1 MWFRNHKYTGSKR
14 NVMKQDNIAIIYD
27 FDGTLT
33 PKTMQE
39 YTLLPRL
46 GIKSK
51 NFWADIVR
59 ETEKTG
65 AETMMV
71 YMRHLLDCATEKN
84 LSISKSEFLKMSKD
98 IEYYDG
104 VTTWFNKINKY
115 VDKKSNSKI
124 KISHYIISAGHLEIL
139 EGISIKRHIKKIFA
153 SEYYY
158 NKKDIAVFPKIV
170 VTDTTKTQY
179 LFRINKGKENLADS
193 INEHMEEQKRPIPF
207 DNMIYIGDGL
217 TDVPSMALI
226 KKEGGHSIA
235 VYQNNKAQIKISESL
250 LKANRVDFI
259 APANFSEKSKL
270 YENMQYLLDYVIAK
284 IKYRLKLQS

>member
-1 MWFRNHKYTGSKR
+1 
-14 NVMKQDNIAIIYD
+14 MKQDCIAIIYD

-51 NFWADIVR
+51 NFWEDIVQ
-59 ETEKTG
+59 ETKKTG

-71 YMRHLLDCATEKN
+71 YMRHLLDCATEKK

-115 VDKKSNSKI
+115 VQNKSNSKI
-124 KISHYIISAGHLEIL
+124 RVHHYIISAGHLEIL
-139 EGISIKRHIKKIFA
+139 EGISIKKYIKKIFA
-153 SEYYY
+153 SEYYF
-158 NKKDIAVFPKIV
+158 NKKNIAVFPKIV

-193 INEHMEEQKRPIPF
+193 INEHMEETKRPIPF

-235 VYQNNKAQIKISESL
+235 VYQNNRTQIKISESL
-250 LKANRVDFI
+250 LRANRVDFI
-259 APANFSEKSKL
+259 APADYSEKSIL

>member
-1 MWFRNHKYTGSKR
+1 MWIRGLKYRGSEG
-14 NVMKQDNIAIIYD
+14 NVMKQDSIAIIYD

-59 ETEKTG
+59 ETKKTG

-71 YMRHLLDCATEKN
+71 YMRHLLDCAAEKHV
-84 LSISKSEFLKMSKD
+84 SISKTEFLKMSKD
-98 IEYYDG
+98 IEYYNG
-104 VTTWFNKINKY
+104 VSSWFDRVNQY
-115 VDKKSNSKI
+115 VNCTSNSKI
-124 KISHYIISAGHLEIL
+124 KIYHYIISAGHLEIL
-139 EGISIKRHIKKIFA
+139 EGISIKKYIQKIFA

-158 NKKDIAVFPKIV
+158 NKDNIAVFPKIV

-179 LFRINKGKENLADS
+179 LFRINKGKENLSDS
-193 INEHMEEQKRPIPF
+193 INEHMAEIKRPIPF

-235 VYQNNKAQIKISESL
+235 VYQNNKTQIKISEGL

-259 APANFSEKSKL
+259 APADFSERSKL
-270 YENMQYLLDYVIAK
+270 YKNMQYLLDYVIAK
-284 IKYRLKLQS
+284 IKYRLKLKS

>member
-1 MWFRNHKYTGSKR
+1 
-14 NVMKQDNIAIIYD
+14 MKQDTIAIIYD

-51 NFWADIVR
+51 NFWSDIIR
-59 ETEKTG
+59 ETKKTG

-71 YMRHLLDCATEKN
+71 YMRHLLDCASEKK

-98 IEYYDG
+98 IKYYDG

-124 KISHYIISAGHLEIL
+124 RIYHYIISAGHLEIL
-139 EGISIKRHIKKIFA
+139 EGISIKKYIKKIFA

-179 LFRINKGKENLADS
+179 LFRINKGRENLADS
-193 INEHMEEQKRPIPF
+193 INEHMEETERPIPF

-235 VYQNNKAQIKISESL
+235 VYQKNKTQIKISESL
-250 LKANRVDFI
+250 LRANRVDFI
-259 APANFSEKSKL
+259 APADFSEKSKL
-270 YENMQYLLDYVIAK
+270 YDNMKYLLDHVIAK
-284 IKYRLKLQS
+284 IKYRLKLKS

>member
-1 MWFRNHKYTGSKR
+1 
-14 NVMKQDNIAIIYD
+14 MKQDCIAIIYD

-51 NFWADIVR
+51 NFWEDIVQ
-59 ETEKTG
+59 ETKKTG

-71 YMRHLLDCATEKN
+71 YMRHLLDCATEKK

-115 VDKKSNSKI
+115 VQNKSNSKI
-124 KISHYIISAGHLEIL
+124 RVHHYIISAGHLEIL
-139 EGISIKRHIKKIFA
+139 EGISIKKYIKKIFA
-153 SEYYY
+153 SEYYF
-158 NKKDIAVFPKIV
+158 NKKNIAVFPNIV

-193 INEHMEEQKRPIPF
+193 INEHMEETKRPIPF

-235 VYQNNKAQIKISESL
+235 VHQNNRTQIKISEGL
-250 LKANRVDFI
+250 LRANRVDFI
-259 APANFSEKSKL
+259 APADYSEKSIL

>member
-1 MWFRNHKYTGSKR
+1 
-14 NVMKQDNIAIIYD
+14 MKQDNIAIIYD

-84 LSISKSEFLKMSKD
+84 LSISKSEFLKMSRD

-179 LFRINKGKENLADS
+179 LFRINKGKEDLS
-193 INEHMEEQKRPIPF
+193 ETINNHMSEDRRPIPF
-207 DNMIYIGDGL
+207 DNMIYVGDGL

-235 VYQNNKAQIKISESL
+235 VYQKILKGQVEICKKL
-250 LKANRVDFI
+250 FKANRVDFI
-259 APANFSEKSKL
+259 AEADFRKNSDLFKKTCL
-270 YENMQYLLDYVIAK
+270 LLDYVVSK
-284 IKYRLKLQS
+284 IRYTIELKKK

>member
-1 MWFRNHKYTGSKR
+1 
-14 NVMKQDNIAIIYD
+14 MKQDCIAIIYD

-51 NFWADIVR
+51 NFWEDIVQ
-59 ETEKTG
+59 ETKKTG

-71 YMRHLLDCATEKN
+71 YMRHLLDCATEKK

-115 VDKKSNSKI
+115 VQNKSNSKI
-124 KISHYIISAGHLEIL
+124 RVHHYIISAGHLEIL
-139 EGISIKRHIKKIFA
+139 EGISIKKYIKKIFA
-153 SEYYY
+153 SEYYF
-158 NKKDIAVFPKIV
+158 NKKNIAVFPKIV

-193 INEHMEEQKRPIPF
+193 INEHMEETKRPIPF

-235 VYQNNKAQIKISESL
+235 VYQNNRTQIKISESL
-250 LKANRVDFI
+250 LRANRVDFI
-259 APANFSEKSKL
+259 APADFSEKSIL
-270 YENMQYLLDYVIAK
+270 YENTQYLLDYVIAK